1 LANLVLPVPRQ
12 VIEQF
17 ASDIMPKDI
26 SAFQMIL
33 FLAILPGI
41 CEEIAFRGTLL
52 YGLRRKFRPVGL
64 TLIVGMVFGLFHVA
78 LFRILP
84 ASFLGIILTATAL
97 LTGSIFPG
105 MVLHA
110 GNNAFSYAAAMK
122 QLGIGQLAWWAY
134 LAAAFVFIMGFA
146 ILYRNRTPYP
156 DLTRPRNLILPKIRS

>member
-1 LANLVLPVPRQ
+1 
-12 VIEQF
+12 
-17 ASDIMPKDI
+17 
-26 SAFQMIL
+26 MIL

-52 YGLRRKFRPVGL
+52 YGLRRRYHPVGL
-64 TLIVGMVFGLFHVA
+64 TLIVGFVFGLFHIA

-84 ASFLGIILTATAL
+84 ASFLGVILTATAL

-122 QLGIGQLAWWAY
+122 RLGIGQLAWWAY
-134 LAAAFVFIMGFA
+134 LVAALIFIMGFA

-156 DLTRPRNLILPKIRS
+156 DLARPKNPTFPKIRS